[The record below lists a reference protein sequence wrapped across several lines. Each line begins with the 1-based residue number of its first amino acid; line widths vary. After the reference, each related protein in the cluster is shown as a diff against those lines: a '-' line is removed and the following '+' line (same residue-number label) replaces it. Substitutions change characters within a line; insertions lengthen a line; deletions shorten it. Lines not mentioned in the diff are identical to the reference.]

1 MHASSRNAAASTLAA
16 QAVREA
22 LKQPSAR
29 KREVENFEYNH
40 TLYVLGEGTRS
51 HGSLCSRRGDKVPW
65 LRVGDGGRE
74 PAATCDF

>member
-1 MHASSRNAAASTLAA
+1 MHASSLNAAASTLAA

-40 TLYVLGEGTRS
+40 TL
-51 HGSLCSRRGDKVPW
+51 CSRRGDKVPW